1 MLDDMLSSHANITV
15 FEYDM
20 YHMFEYP
27 QMQIRKCE
35 AEMESDKR
43 FAQQLTLGLDTRSH
57 SCGTQI
63 PLHAKPL

>member
-27 QMQIRKCE
+27 QMQRRKCE
-35 AEMESDKR
+35 AEMESNKR
-43 FAQQLTLGLDTRSH
+43 FAQQLTLGLDTHSH
-57 SCGTQI
+57 SCVTQNH
-63 PLHAKPL
+63 LHVKRL